1 MLRAIAEGLRAV
13 GQATADVGRRMFGG
27 PPLGPS
33 VPSQFSPFG
42 PGGFGA
48 GLATGPWS
56 RLADAQWLG
65 PFTPT
70 LISHSIRRL
79 MRRDPQI
86 GLGLAALKSPFFGIE
101 YRAVGGNK
109 TTQAFLK
116 RVLLESP
123 IFDHLK
129 WSCLNSLDF
138 GYQTHELVWDVANVT
153 IDPDGD
159 GGASPTTYPSSYV
172 LSRVRDLDPDRVEIL
187 VDAFDEIAAV
197 KVGAAVGT
205 VSLPA
210 QKVLHAVHQQEFDN
224 HLGESILDRVYNHW
238 HWVNVL
244 YLLLNRYLEQRGNP
258 PLIGT
263 APNEVRVDEH
273 GLNPKHCLKVLAE
286 QMAALRS
293 GGACALPF
301 EIDEKGN
308 LKWKIDV
315 LQDGGRTETFI
326 TAIHHYEGMKLRGL
340 YIPERIATQDTQTGS
355 FAMVKEHVDV
365 FFSMLEVIKVRTLLD
380 PINRVATLLQKA
392 NFGESTP
399 ISRIEGS
406 EISRLKHQLLGD
418 IVTKIIALPHTLPNG
433 KVVMGSAFIDVPKSL
448 EAVNVPRKP
457 IEEVVKESELAVPP
471 EPVVAGGSSGS
482 GNGGGSDAGDNS
494 GETAQA
500 AMRQGVASVVHTE
513 IDNAL
518 SSFRRDTDQALS
530 HVAHLVA
537 ATAPRSMSAPEI
549 ERLVKDAVADG
560 SAKVLERV
568 AEFAAADAT
577 PAQPPVVNNY
587 ITNNVPPSKIEAPI
601 HHTSNVSIS
610 EGAVKVENNQGDV
623 VVPERSVT
631 VSPAAV
637 NVDVKAEI
645 RGSDKKI
652 VRGPDGRITDIK
664 TTEPGGP

>member
-1 MLRAIAEGLRAV
+1 MLRSIAEGLRAV
-13 GQATADVGRRMFGG
+13 GQKTADVGRRIFGG

-33 VPSQFSPFG
+33 VPSQFNSFSPGVG
-42 PGGFGA
+42 PG
-48 GLATGPWS
+48 LTTGPWS

-70 LISHSIRRL
+70 FISHSIRRL

-109 TTQAFLK
+109 TSQAFLK

-138 GYQTHELVWDVANVT
+138 GYQTHELVWDLADVT

-159 GGASPTTYPSSYV
+159 GGASPTTYPSRYV

-187 VDAFDEIAAV
+187 VDAFDEIAAI
-197 KVGAAVGT
+197 KVGAAVGSVT
-205 VSLPA
+205 LPA
-210 QKVLHAVHQQEFDN
+210 EKVLHAVHQQEFDN

-238 HWVNVL
+238 HWANVL

-263 APNEVRVDEH
+263 APNEVRIDESQPLD
-273 GLNPKHCLKVLAE
+273 GQKGKHCLKVLAE

-293 GGACALPF
+293 GGACALPY
-301 EIDEKGN
+301 EVDEKGN

-315 LQDGGRTETFI
+315 LADGGRTETFI

-380 PINRVATLLQKA
+380 PINRVAALLQKA
-392 NFGESTP
+392 NFGKGAP

-418 IVTKIIALPHTLPNG
+418 IVTQILALPHTLPNG
-433 KVVMGSAFIDVPKSL
+433 KIVTGSSFIDIPKSL

-457 IEEVVKESELAVPP
+457 IEEVLKESELAP
-471 EPVVAGGSSGS
+471 EPVVAPSS
-482 GNGGGSDAGDNS
+482 
-494 GETAQA
+494 ERPPT
-500 AMRQGVASVVHTE
+500 
-513 IDNAL
+513 
-518 SSFRRDTDQALS
+518 
-530 HVAHLVA
+530 
-537 ATAPRSMSAPEI
+537 PRSSPSG
-549 ERLVKDAVADG
+549 DG
-560 SAKVLERV
+560 
-568 AEFAAADAT
+568 
-577 PAQPPVVNNY
+577 
-587 ITNNVPPSKIEAPI
+587 
-601 HHTSNVSIS
+601 
-610 EGAVKVENNQGDV
+610 
-623 VVPERSVT
+623 
-631 VSPAAV
+631 
-637 NVDVKAEI
+637 
-645 RGSDKKI
+645 
-652 VRGPDGRITDIK
+652 
-664 TTEPGGP
+664 